1 MAAASL
7 NRNATTSA
15 CAGQRPEWVVFVAP
29 TLPQGPIW
37 LVRPPAVMVVEDLG
51 MLCVEDE

>member
-1 MAAASL
+1 M
-7 NRNATTSA
+7 
-15 CAGQRPEWVVFVAP
+15 VIVAP

-37 LVRPPAVMVVEDLG
+37 LVRPPVVMVVEDIG